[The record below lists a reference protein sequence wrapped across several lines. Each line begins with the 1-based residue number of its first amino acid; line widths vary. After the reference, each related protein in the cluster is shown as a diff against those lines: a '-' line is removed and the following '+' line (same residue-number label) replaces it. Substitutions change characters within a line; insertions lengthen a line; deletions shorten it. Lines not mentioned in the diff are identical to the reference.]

1 MTRDCVAGRLLQQ
14 KLEWIRKAS
23 WSSRPTGLRRTS
35 PTTPP
40 GTTDPSS
47 FRSSIRPPPT
57 SPSLRSLWQRRLT
70 TRSWT
75 LCRTQPSQI
84 QRTPQLGF
92 TMHGWLDGVEVL
104 WLLSGFLQVSP
115 FLLLQPVYVTGDG
128 VVSVATNQK
137 IEAADLTTWVGG
149 QEKRLEWEAT
159 SRFSNLW
166 RAKLSQGSLFEAA
179 LGPEAPRFALLL
191 RI

>member
-1 MTRDCVAGRLLQQ
+1 M
-14 KLEWIRKAS
+14 
-23 WSSRPTGLRRTS
+23 
-35 PTTPP
+35 
-40 GTTDPSS
+40 
-47 FRSSIRPPPT
+47 
-57 SPSLRSLWQRRLT
+57 
-70 TRSWT
+70 
-75 LCRTQPSQI
+75 CRTQPSQI

-104 WLLSGFLQVSP
+104 WLLSGFLRVIH
-115 FLLLQPVYVTGDG
+115 FLLLLQPVQCMPLVSGDG

-137 IEAADLTTWVGG
+137 IEAENLTTWVGG

-166 RAKLSQGSLFEAA
+166 RAKLSEGSLFEAA
-179 LGPEAPRFALLL
+179 LGLEGPRFVLRL